1 MLNSVLTPVWDL
13 WAQWSPLNDIS
24 PKRTGTD
31 ILSVLVDTFG
41 YQKSKNIKVL
51 IFFQVEIFRAF
62 TKMIQL
68 FYKIGPTL
76 MSNTL
81 KLYK

>member
-13 WAQWSPLNDIS
+13 GAQWSPLNDIS
-24 PKRTGTD
+24 PKRKGTD
-31 ILSVLVDTFG
+31 FLSVLVGTFG

-68 FYKIGPTL
+68 FYRIGHTL

>member
-1 MLNSVLTPVWDL
+1 MLNSVFTPVWDL
-13 WAQWSPLNDIS
+13 WAQWSPKMTFLQRGQE
-24 PKRTGTD
+24 RTFY
-31 ILSVLVDTFG
+31 VLVDTFG

-51 IFFQVEIFRAF
+51 IFFQVEIFRAS

-68 FYKIGPTL
+68 FYRIGPTL

-81 KLYK
+81 KL

>member
-13 WAQWSPLNDIS
+13 WTQWSPKMTFLQRGQE
-24 PKRTGTD
+24 RTFYV
-31 ILSVLVDTFG
+31 SVDTFG

-68 FYKIGPTL
+68 FYRIGHTL

>member
-13 WAQWSPLNDIS
+13 WAQLSPQNDIS

-31 ILSVLVDTFG
+31 FLSVLVDTFG